1 MRIIAGTRRSR
12 LIKSLEGMQT
22 RPTLDKV
29 KEALF
34 GKLGPWIEG
43 KRGLDLF
50 AGSGNIGL
58 EALSRGAERM
68 IFVDGSQAA
77 INIIKENIASL
88 DFRDQSEVYRMDAF
102 HACRFLKSRQ
112 EVFDF
117 IYLDPPYGKID
128 LDKLMEHLVALTQ
141 PETMIVLESPKNHVL
156 SLSTDYQLEK
166 TMVYG
171 TVALHYLRRTT

>member
-12 LIKSLEGMQT
+12 LIKSLDGIQT

-34 GKLGPWIEG
+34 GKLGPWVEG

-77 INIIKENIASL
+77 INIIKENIAAL
-88 DFRDQSEVYRMDAF
+88 DFKDQSEVYRMDAF
-102 HACRFLKSRQ
+102 HACRFLKSKQ

-128 LDKLMEHLVALTQ
+128 LTKLMDHLVALTHA
-141 PETMIVLESPKNHVL
+141 ESMIVFESPKDQVINL
-156 SLSTDYQLEK
+156 SLDYRLEK

-171 TVALHYLRRTT
+171 TVALHYLRRKI